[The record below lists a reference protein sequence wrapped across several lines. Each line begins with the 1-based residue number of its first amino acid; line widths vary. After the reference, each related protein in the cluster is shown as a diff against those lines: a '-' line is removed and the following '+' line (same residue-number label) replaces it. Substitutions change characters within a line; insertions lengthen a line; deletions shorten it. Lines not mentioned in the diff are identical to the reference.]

1 MKKSRKTTLTL
12 LCAALIA
19 ASAAGCAQK
28 QAENTAN
35 KYPAGEVTYPIKT
48 EGEKVTFWVGLNSAV
63 SKFVTTATDTQYA
76 QEANKRTGINVEF
89 VHPPAGQEETKFN
102 LLLASGSMPDIIAWD
117 WMNLSDDIDD
127 LIDKGYITK
136 LNGAMEGYIPNMTK
150 YIKTID
156 GLDKLLQTDGGNY
169 YVFPFIRG
177 DKKLYTSAG
186 LVIRRDWLEK
196 LNLPIPETTD
206 EMETT
211 LRAFK
216 NELGIKAPLTMLKS
230 NVRYLLGMCSST
242 NTFYVDNGTIKF
254 GPAESEYK
262 DAVIRLNKW
271 FNEGLLDKNYVSTDS
286 TLLDSNMLN
295 GVSGVTYASGGSG
308 VGKWLDTMSSKGE
321 SFDIVGIPFL
331 SLKKGESPKFD
342 ASDSAYAPYGSTAI
356 TSSCKNPE
364 LAAKYLDYSYSDEG
378 YMLYNFGIEGVSY
391 TMVDNQ
397 PVYTDEIMHNSEGL
411 TVSQAMGK
419 YFVAANEGPFIQD
432 KRCIEQYYARPQQQ
446 ESLSNWSKFIDTSS
460 LTKLPVLTYTAEE
473 SAEYANIMADVT
485 KLVDENT
492 AQLISG
498 TMPLSSYDSYLNSLA
513 ELKIERA
520 TEIVQTAYN
529 RYLNRK

>member
-1 MKKSRKTTLTL
+1 MKHNKKQIVWTAVILSLCASLYACRGGNTAKSGDSDLSGYPVKTKDTLTYWMD
-12 LCAALIA
+12 IGTNI
-19 ASAAGCAQK
+19 SSVYT
-28 QAENTAN
+28 NF
-35 KYPAGEVTYPIKT
+35 GET
-48 EGEKVTFWVGLNSAV
+48 EFAKEL
-63 SKFVTTATDTQYA
+63 
-76 QEANKRTGINVEF
+76 EKRTGIHVKY
-89 VHPPAGQEETKFN
+89 VHPAAGQ
-102 LLLASGSMPDIIAWD
+102 SGEAFSLMVA
-117 WMNLSDDIDD
+117 SDDMTDMIKYNWATALGGPTITLNDNVIIKLDD
-127 LIDKGYITK
+127 LMDKY
-136 LNGAMEGYIPNMTK
+136 APNLKK
-150 YIKTID
+150 Y
-156 GLDKLLQTDGGNY
+156 LDTHEDVNRRVQTDDGNY

-177 DKKLYTSAG
+177 DEKLYTSAG